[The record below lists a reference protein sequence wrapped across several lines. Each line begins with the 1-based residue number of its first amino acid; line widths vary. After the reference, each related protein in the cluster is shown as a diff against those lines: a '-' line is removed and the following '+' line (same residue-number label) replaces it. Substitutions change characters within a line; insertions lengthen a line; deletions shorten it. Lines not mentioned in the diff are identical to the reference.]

1 MSRDA
6 WFSLVSGVVEDAVV
20 RWVTFGGRKSVRA
33 LAVMRPVV
41 SVVLSVGLFLLI
53 APYGAAQSRSAPSTA
68 SGEWPAYGGDSGH
81 TSYSPLDQ
89 IEASNFEMLEVVW
102 RFKTDVL
109 GPRPEYKLEGT
120 PLMVGGTLY
129 ATGGVQRS
137 VVALD
142 AATGVLQW
150 VHTEDEGARSL
161 GAPRRLSGRGLS
173 YWTDGVHERIF
184 YVTLGFQL
192 VALDATTGERVSGFG
207 TGGLIDL
214 KEAAFYGEGRQ
225 IDPVTGE
232 IGIHST
238 PTVARD
244 VVIVG
249 SAFADA
255 PAPPTHNNTKGLVQ
269 AFDTR
274 TGVRRW
280 VFRTVP
286 GPGEFGYDTWE
297 NDSWGVNGNN
307 GVWTQISADV
317 ERGIVYLPVET
328 PSGDYYG
335 GHRPGDNL
343 FGESLVAV
351 DLDTGERLWHFQL
364 VHHPLWGFDNASPA
378 VLADINVD
386 GRQIPAVAL
395 PSKQAFLYVFDRVT
409 GEPVWPIEERP
420 VAPGDVPG
428 EWYSPTQPFP
438 TRPPPYDK
446 QGASLDDLIDYTPEL
461 RAEAEAI
468 VSRYKL
474 GPIFTPPVV
483 SRREGPV
490 ATLGLGAGSGG
501 TNWPGGAYDPE
512 THIIYVPSRTAFY
525 SWELIPSP
533 GPDVSDMRYVK
544 GTETHGVGHG
554 GLSDLNVQGL
564 PLTKP
569 PYGRLSAIDLDRGE
583 ILWQTPHGDTPDSVK
598 RHPALAGLE
607 VPRTGELCA
616 GLVGPLVT
624 ATLVILGECSYHTTD
639 GGRRGAML
647 RAYDKTSGVEVGAV
661 YMPAPQS
668 GSPMTYAANGRQ
680 FIVVAISGGPYS
692 GEYLAFG
699 LPQ

>member
-1 MSRDA
+1 MDREEVNFADSEDQPSRSVTGRA
-6 WFSLVSGVVEDAVV
+6 VRFATTVGVALVAV
-20 RWVTFGGRKSVRA
+20 S
-33 LAVMRPVV
+33 AV
-41 SVVLSVGLFLLI
+41 S
-53 APYGAAQSRSAPSTA
+53 AQSQLAPSTTR
-68 SGEWPAYGGDSGH
+68 GEWPAYGGDTAH
-81 TSYSPLDQ
+81 TRYAPLDQ
-89 IEASNFEMLEVVW
+89 IDASNFGSLEVVW
-102 RFKTDVL
+102 RFKTDEV

-129 ATGGVQRS
+129 TTAGTQRS

-142 AATGVLQW
+142 AASGVLRW
-150 VHTEDEGARSL
+150 VHNEEEGQRAV
-161 GAPRRLSGRGLS
+161 GVPRRLSGRGVS
-173 YWTDGVHERIF
+173 YWTDGVDERIF

-192 VALDATTGERVSGFG
+192 VALDAETGERVPTFG
-207 TGGLIDL
+207 IDGRLDL
-214 KEAAFYGEGRQ
+214 KEAAVYGEGRQ

-269 AFDTR
+269 AFDVR
-274 TGVRRW
+274 TGDRRW
-280 VFRTVP
+280 IFRTVP
-286 GPGEFGYDTWE
+286 GPGDFGHDTWE
-297 NDSWGVNGNN
+297 NDSWGINGNN

-351 DLDTGERLWHFQL
+351 DLETGERLWHFQL

-378 VLADINVD
+378 ILADITVD
-386 GRQIPAVAL
+386 GREIPAVAL

-420 VAPGDVPG
+420 VPSGDVPG
-428 EWYSPTQPFP
+428 EWYSSTQPFP
-438 TRPPPYDK
+438 TKPPAYDE
-446 QGASLDDLIDYTPEL
+446 QGSSLDDLLDYTPEL

-468 VSRYKL
+468 VSRYRL
-474 GPIFTPPVV
+474 GPMFTPPVV

-512 THIIYVPSRTAFY
+512 THVVYVPSRTAFY

-533 GPDVSDMRYVK
+533 GPMVSDMRYVK

-554 GLSDLNVQGL
+554 GLSDLNVRGL

-598 RHPALAGLE
+598 RHPALAGLDI
-607 VPRTGELCA
+607 PRTGELCA

-624 ATLVILGECSYHTTD
+624 ATLVILGECSYHTTP
-639 GGRRGAML
+639 GGQRGAML
-647 RAYDKTSGVEVGAV
+647 RAYDKSSGVEVGSV

-668 GSPMTYAANGRQ
+668 GSPMTYLVGGRQ
-680 FIVVAISGGPYS
+680 YIVLAISGGPYS